1 MNDWQNVFSNRA
13 DYSDDIIAQS
23 CIRTIA
29 RHIAKLSLSHT
40 TSGHKNPDSSL
51 NYLLQKSPN
60 EYMTAYDFLYRMAFN
75 ALTQGNAYAFIERDG
90 GGNPTA
96 FWILESQTVEA
107 REVDNVPY
115 LLFRFSTGRSKV
127 VPYSDV
133 IHLKY
138 NFTSGE
144 LIAKS
149 NDNLQ
154 HNLSLLNTL
163 EESFAN
169 SAINSGKLRGVAKIA
184 GQIGQE
190 NWIKKSRAL
199 NQQMLDGQSGGIIST
214 DNTID
219 FQPFLG
225 NPNPADHNQVDF
237 VRQNIYSYYG
247 ISEAIVSG
255 SYTEEQYNAF
265 YENTIEPFAVNMAQE
280 FTRKLFTRAQQIAGN
295 EISVDAGRLNY
306 ASTATRVELI
316 RQLRPLGI
324 LTMNQALAIM
334 NLPPVP
340 GGDDDRVRTL
350 NVVST
355 DIADTY
361 QQSRAGTQQKGGEK
375 KK

>member
-40 TSGHKNPDSSL
+40 TSGRKNPDSSL

-75 ALTQGNAYAFIERDG
+75 ALTQGNAYAFVERDG
-90 GGNPTA
+90 GNSPTA

-127 VPYSDV
+127 VPYSDI

-225 NPNPADHNQVDF
+225 NPAAADHNQVDF

-255 SYTEEQYNAF
+255 SYDETQYNAF

-324 LTMNQALAIM
+324 LTTNQALAIM

-350 NVVST
+350 NVVSAN
-355 DIADTY
+355 IADDY
-361 QQSRAGTQQKGGEK
+361 QKSRAGTQKGGEK

>member
-1 MNDWQNVFSNRA
+1 
-13 DYSDDIIAQS
+13 
-23 CIRTIA
+23 
-29 RHIAKLSLSHT
+29 
-40 TSGHKNPDSSL
+40 
-51 NYLLQKSPN
+51 
-60 EYMTAYDFLYRMAFN
+60 MTAYDFLYRMAFN

-154 HNLSLLNTL
+154 RNLSLLNTL

-324 LTMNQALAIM
+324 LTTNQALAIM